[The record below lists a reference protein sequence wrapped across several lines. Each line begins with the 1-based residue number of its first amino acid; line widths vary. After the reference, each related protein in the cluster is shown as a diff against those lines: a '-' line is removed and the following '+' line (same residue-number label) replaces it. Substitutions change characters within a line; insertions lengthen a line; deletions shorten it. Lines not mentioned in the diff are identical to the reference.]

1 MPPTGSSQ
9 LSSTLSIVAAPSTGT
24 AEENWMMKLL
34 ETVVALVTDL
44 QARITNVEWNAV
56 TTSSAWQMEGDQL
69 QFEDL
74 SCFPTRYELADVDA
88 DSCLPHL
95 RHR

>member
-1 MPPTGSSQ
+1 MPPTGPSQ
-9 LSSTLSIVAAPSTGT
+9 LSSTPSIVAAPSTGT
-24 AEENWMMKLL
+24 VEENWMMKLL
-34 ETVVALVTDL
+34 ETVAASVADL
-44 QARITNVEWNAV
+44 QACITNVKRNAV

-74 SCFPTRYELADVDA
+74 SRFPTVYELADVDA
-88 DSCLPHL
+88 DSHSPHL